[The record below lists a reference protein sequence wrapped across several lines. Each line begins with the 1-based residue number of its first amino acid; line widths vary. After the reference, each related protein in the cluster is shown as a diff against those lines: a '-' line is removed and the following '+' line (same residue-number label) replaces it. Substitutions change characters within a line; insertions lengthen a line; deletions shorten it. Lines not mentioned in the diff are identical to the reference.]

1 MDKLNFKTRILNKFR
16 KLAMMPFIEQRLVR
30 LTQNKTPDNFYVK
43 IVPNNYQYP
52 KNTIR
57 NCERGGIRYSL
68 DISDY
73 NQYCIY
79 YGIDSE
85 PRGNLYNLVKNDTT
99 VLDVGT
105 NMGETLLNLALINK
119 DGLNIGFEPVPFLFE
134 KARHNISL
142 NDSENIRLENLALSN
157 EKSSLFFNF
166 DNENHSGGIFLTTEA
181 ESKKNSQ
188 TVQAVKLDDYVEQNN
203 LDNISLIKMDVEGFE
218 MNVLKGAAQT
228 IERYKPVLFVEV
240 DNTFLQ
246 RQNSSAKMLVEFLLS
261 KGYQISYNLSKT
273 AVSLNDD
280 FENKHFDI
288 VCIPSER

>member
-1 MDKLNFKTRILNKFR
+1 M
-16 KLAMMPFIEQRLVR
+16 
-30 LTQNKTPDNFYVK
+30 
-43 IVPNNYQYP
+43 
-52 KNTIR
+52 
-57 NCERGGIRYSL
+57 
-68 DISDY
+68 
-73 NQYCIY
+73 
-79 YGIDSE
+79 SE
-85 PRGNLYNLVKNDTT
+85 LI
-99 VLDVGT
+99 
-105 NMGETLLNLALINK
+105 MGETLLNFALINK
-119 DGLNIGFEPVPFLFE
+119 KGVNIGFEPVPFLFE
-134 KARHNISL
+134 KARRNIEL
-142 NDSENIRLENLALSN
+142 NKLENVRLENLALSN
-157 EKSSLFFNF
+157 EKSSLVFNL
-166 DNENHSGGIFLTTEA
+166 DNENNSGGIFLTTEA

-240 DNTFLQ
+240 NNTFLQ

-261 KGYQISYNLSKT
+261 KGYQISYDLSKT